1 MNGMTLPPGDA
12 PATKKEIHARTSR
25 LSPLLLAW
33 VLLLAV
39 ETLGQV
45 SLKFAGTQVGALEPN
60 RHSILTALTTP
71 WLWLGLACYLGQ
83 FVIWMRILEK
93 SRLSSAFPTS
103 AIAFVAIMI
112 ASWAVFGDPMGWEKI
127 LGSAII
133 VAGILLLGGDA
144 HSAPPAPARHEA
156 ERNPP

>member
-1 MNGMTLPPGDA
+1 MNGTPLPDDA
-12 PATKKEIHARTSR
+12 PATKEVRARTSR

-33 VLLLAV
+33 VVLLAV

-45 SLKFAGTQVGALEPN
+45 SLKFAGTQVGPLEPN
-60 RHSILTALTTP
+60 RHSILTALSTP

-133 VAGILLLGGDA
+133 VAGILLLGGDT
-144 HSAPPAPARHEA
+144 HSASPAPARHDA
-156 ERNPP
+156 EGSPP

>member
-1 MNGMTLPPGDA
+1 MNGTPRPPGDV
-12 PATKKEIHARTSR
+12 PAVNEIRTNR

-45 SLKFAGTQVGALEPN
+45 SLKFAGTRVGAFELN
-60 RHSILTALTTP
+60 RHSILVALSTP

-103 AIAFVAIMI
+103 ALAFIAIMI
-112 ASWAVFGDPMGWEKI
+112 ASKAVFGDPMGWEKI

-144 HSAPPAPARHEA
+144 HSAPPAPARHDA
-156 ERNPP
+156 EGNPP

>member
-1 MNGMTLPPGDA
+1 MNGTTLPPGDA
-12 PATKKEIHARTSR
+12 AAANETRTRKSR

-33 VLLLAV
+33 VVLLAI

-45 SLKFAGTQVGALEPN
+45 SLKFAGMQVGALEPN
-60 RHSILTALTTP
+60 RHSILTALSTP

-133 VAGILLLGGDA
+133 VAGILLLGGDT
-144 HSAPPAPARHEA
+144 HSASPAPPCNDA
-156 ERNPP
+156 EGNPS

>member
-1 MNGMTLPPGDA
+1 MNGTPLPPGDA
-12 PATKKEIHARTSR
+12 PAANATRARTNR

-45 SLKFAGTQVGALEPN
+45 SLKFAGTRVGAFELN
-60 RHSILTALTTP
+60 RHSILVALSTP

-127 LGSAII
+127 LGSTII

-144 HSAPPAPARHEA
+144 QHAPPVPPRNDA
-156 ERNPP
+156 EGTPP

>member
-1 MNGMTLPPGDA
+1 MNGAPLPPA
-12 PATKKEIHARTSR
+12 AAKETTARSGS

-33 VLLLAV
+33 IALLAV

-45 SLKFAGTQVGALEPN
+45 SLKFAGTRVGALEPN
-60 RHSILTALTTP
+60 LHSILAALSTP

-83 FVIWMRILEK
+83 FVLWMRILEK
-93 SRLSSAFPTS
+93 SHLSRAFPTS

-133 VAGILLLGGDA
+133 VAGILLLGGDTHA
-144 HSAPPAPARHEA
+144 APPAPPRNDA
-156 ERNPP
+156 EGKSP

>member
-1 MNGMTLPPGDA
+1 MRS
-12 PATKKEIHARTSR
+12 RTTR

-33 VLLLAV
+33 ALLITV

-45 SLKFAGTQVGALEPN
+45 SLKFAGTRVGAFELS
-60 RHSILTALTTP
+60 RHSILLALSTP

-93 SRLSSAFPTS
+93 SALSRAFPTS
-103 AIAFVAIMI
+103 AIAFVAIML
-112 ASWAVFGDPMGWEKI
+112 ASWAVFSDPMGWEKI

-144 HSAPPAPARHEA
+144 HSAPPAPAHHDA
-156 ERNPP
+156 EGNPP

>member
-1 MNGMTLPPGDA
+1 MNGTPLPPGV
-12 PATKKEIHARTSR
+12 PAAKETRTRTNR
-25 LSPLLLAW
+25 LSPLVLAW
-33 VLLLAV
+33 MVLLAV

-45 SLKFAGTQVGALEPN
+45 ALKFAGTRVGALEPN
-60 RHSILTALTTP
+60 RHSIFVALSTP

-144 HSAPPAPARHEA
+144 HSAPPAPARHDA
-156 ERNPP
+156 EGNPP

>member
-1 MNGMTLPPGDA
+1 MNDTRLPPGDA
-12 PATKKEIHARTSR
+12 PAAHETRTRAAR

-33 VLLLAV
+33 IVLLAV

-45 SLKFAGTQVGALEPN
+45 ALKFAGMHVGALELN
-60 RHSILTALTTP
+60 RHSILTALSTL

-83 FVIWMRILEK
+83 FVLWMRILEK
-93 SRLSSAFPTS
+93 SALSRAFPTS

-133 VAGILLLGGDA
+133 VAGILLLGSDA
-144 HSAPPAPARHEA
+144 QPTPPVPSRHDA
-156 ERNPP
+156 EGNPP

>member
-1 MNGMTLPPGDA
+1 MNGTPLPPGDA
-12 PATKKEIHARTSR
+12 PAANATRARTNR

-45 SLKFAGTQVGALEPN
+45 SLKFAGTRVGAFELN
-60 RHSILTALTTP
+60 RHSILVALSTP

-103 AIAFVAIMI
+103 AIAFVATRVTPWRGF
-112 ASWAVFGDPMGWEKI
+112 A
-127 LGSAII
+127 
-133 VAGILLLGGDA
+133 
-144 HSAPPAPARHEA
+144 
-156 ERNPP
+156 